1 MGHYRIRSTA
11 SGWRHSRTACAL
23 NLTLGRDRYPK
34 SAPGDTNLGDPDR
47 ITPMRADSGSPR
59 AFRIVLVLS
68 ILALV
73 QLWYERLGTHT
84 LGRPQLPRDP
94 YLMTPATSDLHNVLK
109 SRRLAWQNF

>member
-47 ITPMRADSGSPR
+47 ITPTRAYTGRLR
-59 AFRIVLVLS
+59 AFRDVPLMPNF
-68 ILALV
+68 AEV
-73 QLWYERLGTHT
+73 Q
-84 LGRPQLPRDP
+84 
-94 YLMTPATSDLHNVLK
+94 
-109 SRRLAWQNF
+109 